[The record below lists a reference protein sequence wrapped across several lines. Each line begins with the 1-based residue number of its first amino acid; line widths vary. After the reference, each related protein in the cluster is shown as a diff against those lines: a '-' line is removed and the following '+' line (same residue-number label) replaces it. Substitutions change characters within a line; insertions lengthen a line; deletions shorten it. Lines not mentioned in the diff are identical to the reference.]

1 MIGSLRGML
10 VLVLGGAMLSA
21 LPALAADVIRT
32 SPEIGLRE
40 GYAGYPEFMK
50 NCDWTAKFPAHLVEY
65 SKGLVELTDQDLAT
79 LPGRTLRIRI
89 MHMRSADGGA
99 FSGPKWA
106 MIRAELYQDGKLV
119 GQYQPYRRT
128 MTLFRDGCSSLSKIS
143 DALAADTA
151 AWLRRGD
158 FKIEYADNQAV
169 IEIGPEE
176 DVPPIQ

>member
-1 MIGSLRGML
+1 MTRCLRQRL
-10 VLVLGGAMLSA
+10 VLILGGFMASA
-21 LPALAADVIRT
+21 LPALSGDIIRT
-32 SPEIGLRE
+32 SPEIGLRD
-40 GYAGYPEFMK
+40 GYVGYPEFMK
-50 NCDWTAKFPAHLVEY
+50 DCDWTAEFPAHLVAY
-65 SKGLVELTDQDLAT
+65 SKGLVELTEQDLAT

-128 MTLFRDGCSSLSKIS
+128 MTPFRDGCSSLSKIS
-143 DALAADTA
+143 SALAADTA

-158 FKIEYADNQAV
+158 FKIEYADDQAV

>member
-1 MIGSLRGML
+1 MLRL
-10 VLVLGGAMLSA
+10 LLAAWLGA
-21 LPALAADVIRT
+21 LAWPALADDVIRT
-32 SPEIGLRE
+32 SPTIALRE

-50 NCDWTAKFPAHLVEY
+50 DCDWTAELPAHLVEY
-65 SKGLVELTDQDLAT
+65 SKGRVELTDHDLES

-89 MHMRSADGGA
+89 MNMRSADGGG

-106 MIRAELYQDGKLV
+106 MIRAELFQDGKLI
-119 GQYQPYRRT
+119 GQYQPYRQT
-128 MTLFRDGCSSLSKIS
+128 MTLFRGGCSSLSKIS

-151 AWLRRGD
+151 AWLLRGD
-158 FKIEYADNQAV
+158 FRVQFADEQAS

>member
-1 MIGSLRGML
+1 MSRH
-10 VLVLGGAMLSA
+10 VLGLSLAAWLGVLA
-21 LPALAADVIRT
+21 LPALADDVIRT
-32 SPEIGLRE
+32 SPTIALRE

-50 NCDWTAKFPAHLVEY
+50 DCDWTADLPAHLVQY
-65 SKGLVELTDQDLAT
+65 SQGRVELTDQDLDS

-89 MHMRSADGGA
+89 MNMRSADGGG

-106 MIRAELYQDGKLV
+106 MIRADLFQDGKLI
-119 GQYQPYRRT
+119 GQYQPYRQT
-128 MTLFRDGCSSLSKIS
+128 MTLFRGGCSSLRKIS

-158 FKIEYADNQAV
+158 FRVQFADQPNR

>member
-1 MIGSLRGML
+1 MIRSPWRLL
-10 VLVLGGAMLSA
+10 FALCLAMPALSA
-21 LPALAADVIRT
+21 VADDVIRT
-32 SPEIGLRE
+32 SPRIALRD

-50 NCDWTAKFPAHLVEY
+50 QCDWTAELPAHLVDY
-65 SKGLVELTDQDLAT
+65 SRGLVELTDQDIEALS
-79 LPGRTLRIRI
+79 GRTLRIRI
-89 MHMRSADGGA
+89 MNMRSADGGG

-106 MIRAELYQDGKLV
+106 MIRAELFQDGKLI
-119 GQYQPYRRT
+119 GQYQPYRQT
-128 MTLFRDGCSSLSKIS
+128 MTLFRGGCSSLSKIS

-158 FKIEYADNQAV
+158 FRILFADEQAG

>member
-1 MIGSLRGML
+1 LAFC
-10 VLVLGGAMLSA
+10 VAVVAW
-21 LPALAADVIRT
+21 PATAHDVIRT
-32 SPEIGLRE
+32 SPKILLRD

-50 NCDWTAKFPAHLVEY
+50 QCDWTAELPAHLVAY
-65 SKGLVELTDQDLAT
+65 SKGLVELTDQDLET
-79 LPGRTLRIRI
+79 VPGRTLRIRI
-89 MHMRSADGGA
+89 MNMRSAEGGG

-106 MIRAELYQDGKLV
+106 TIRAELFQDGKLI
-119 GQYQPYRRT
+119 GQYQPYRQT
-128 MTLFRDGCSSLSKIS
+128 MTLFRGGCSSLSKIS

-158 FKIEYADNQAV
+158 YKIQFADEQAV

>member
-1 MIGSLRGML
+1 MSQARWRLPL
-10 VLVLGGAMLSA
+10 A
-21 LPALAADVIRT
+21 LCLAALAGPAMASEVIRT
-32 SPEIGLRE
+32 SPTIVLRD

-50 NCDWTAKFPAHLVEY
+50 ECDWAAELPAHLVEY
-65 SKGLVELTDQDLAT
+65 SKGLVELTDQDLGT

-89 MHMRSADGGA
+89 MNMRSAEGGA

-106 MIRAELYQDGKLV
+106 MIRAELFQDGKLI
-119 GQYQPYRRT
+119 GQYQPYRQT
-128 MTLFRDGCSSLSKIS
+128 MTLFRGGCSSLAKIS
-143 DALAADTA
+143 DALAADTV

-158 FKIEYADNQAV
+158 YRVQFADEQAV

>member
-1 MIGSLRGML
+1 MNRRHALLGLAL
-10 VLVLGGAMLSA
+10 VFASFQT
-21 LPALAADVIRT
+21 LADDIVRT
-32 SPEIGLRE
+32 SPQIELRA
-40 GYAGYPEFMK
+40 GYKGYPEFEDCEWMK
-50 NCDWTAKFPAHLVEY
+50 EYPAHLVEY
-65 SKGLVELTDQDLAT
+65 AKGQVALTDAPLDT
-79 LPGRTLRIRI
+79 LEGRTLRVRI
-89 MHMRSADGGA
+89 MHMRTADGGG

-106 MIRAELYQDGKLV
+106 MIRAELYEDGKLI

-158 FKIEYADNQAV
+158 FRIAYPDDQAE

>member
-1 MIGSLRGML
+1 VSRPVARW
-10 VLVLGGAMLSA
+10 VLAFCLAVMA
-21 LPALAADVIRT
+21 LPALADDVIRT
-32 SPEIGLRE
+32 SPVITLRD

-50 NCDWTAKFPAHLVEY
+50 ECDWTAELPSHLVEY
-65 SKGLVELTDQDLAT
+65 SNGLVALTDQDLDT
-79 LPGRTLRIRI
+79 LAGRTLRIRI
-89 MHMRSADGGA
+89 MHMRSAEGGG

-106 MIRAELYQDGKLV
+106 VIRADLFEDGKLI
-119 GQYQPYRRT
+119 GQFQPYRRT
-128 MTLFRDGCSSLSKIS
+128 MTLFRGGCSSLSKIS

-158 FKIEYADNQAV
+158 FRVQFAAEQNE

>member
-1 MIGSLRGML
+1 MSPRLLQWLLACSLM
-10 VLVLGGAMLSA
+10 VVAV
-21 LPALAADVIRT
+21 PAIASDVIRT
-32 SPEIGLRE
+32 NPTITLRD

-50 NCDWTAKFPAHLVEY
+50 DCNWEEELPAHLVEY
-65 SKGLVELTDQDLAT
+65 SNGLVELTDQDLDT

-89 MHMRSADGGA
+89 MHMRSAEGGG

-106 MIRAELYQDGKLV
+106 VIRADLFEDGRLI
-119 GQYQPYRRT
+119 GQFQPYRRT
-128 MTLFRDGCSSLSKIS
+128 MTLFRGGCSSLSKIS

-158 FKIEYADNQAV
+158 FRVQFAAEQNE

>member
-1 MIGSLRGML
+1 MIRAWLAWVLCLGMP
-10 VLVLGGAMLSA
+10 A
-21 LPALAADVIRT
+21 LPALAGDVIRT
-32 SPEIGLRE
+32 NPEIRLRD

-50 NCDWTAKFPAHLVEY
+50 ECDWTAEFPAHLVDY
-65 SKGLVELTDQDLAT
+65 SRGLVELTDQDLET
-79 LPGRTLRIRI
+79 LPGRTLRVRI
-89 MHMRSADGGA
+89 MHMRTADGGG

-106 MIRAELYQDGKLV
+106 MIRAELFQDGTLV

-151 AWLRRGD
+151 AWLRRGN
-158 FKIEYADNQAV
+158 FRIEYPDELAE

-176 DVPPIQ
+176 HVPPIQ

>member
-1 MIGSLRGML
+1 ML
-10 VLVLGGAMLSA
+10 MRAWTVLVLAMPLA
-21 LPALAADVIRT
+21 PAIASDVIRT
-32 SPEIGLRE
+32 SSRITLRD

-50 NCDWTAKFPAHLVEY
+50 ECSWAEELPAHLVEY
-65 SKGLVELTDQDLAT
+65 SKGRVELTDQDLDT
-79 LPGRTLRIRI
+79 VPGRTLRIRI
-89 MHMRSADGGA
+89 MHMRSAEGGG

-106 MIRAELYQDGKLV
+106 MIRADLFEDGKLI
-119 GQYQPYRRT
+119 GQFQPYRRT
-128 MTLFRDGCSSLSKIS
+128 MTLFRGGCSSLSKIS

-158 FKIEYADNQAV
+158 FSVQFAAEQNE